1 MRPLKQTDAQPI
13 LQCHFVV
20 VDRHDARRNAQMISK
35 EPSPSTT
42 SVECEDCKA
51 LNKPNINST
60 RSAVCSGR
68 CILALYTETKLRIK
82 CDAGNGVM
90 ASGDACSC
98 EGSALYKC
106 LVARALKIVEHRE
119 PSWSAQKCPHGGPTS
134 GTSPRGSRRSPRPCR
149 TSLRGHPARQRLLL
163 SAGRSCTKSMS
174 HARSHLGPGRSACS
188 TLAWPL
194 PGRPLCAST

>member
-20 VDRHDARRNAQMISK
+20 VDRHDARRNAQMLAEEHSL
-35 EPSPSTT
+35 STT
-42 SVECEDCKA
+42 SVRMRRSQSLQQAKYQQHC
-51 LNKPNINST
+51 
-60 RSAVCSGR
+60 SAVCSGR

-188 TLAWPL
+188 TPAWPL
-194 PGRPLCAST
+194 PGGRPCAST